1 MMRACA
7 FAVCTSVVISTGF
20 FVISCKKQVQDML
33 VYSLDRVWVLVLES
47 SPPLGSG
54 IGTFVYSFDRVIVLD
69 PRHVTVSSLS
79 RPDTRSPLR
88 PAAAVALAHLLVRSP
103 MQADGYQ
110 QQYRVDGPELLI
122 YQILVSLKRAAA
134 SSMGS
139 CILEDSP
146 STLYLKRVMT
156 ASRKRCKQLV
166 GSNGERW
173 SQILRG
179 ARQESRWV
187 AHREH

>member
-1 MMRACA
+1 VGTCSRI
-7 FAVCTSVVISTGF
+7 VP
-20 FVISCKKQVQDML
+20 
-33 VYSLDRVWVLVLES
+33 S
-47 SPPLGSG
+47 SGLWHWHLRLFLRSRYRPRSPS
-54 IGTFVYSFDRVIVLD
+54 
-69 PRHVTVSSLS
+69 RHVTVSSLS